1 MSKQDDCE
9 QYAGVMLSRR
19 RGMRVD
25 QAYLL
30 ALAERWLRPAD
41 QLDYMIRRG
50 VIPVPFEA
58 GRSVAPA
65 SPLRRS
71 FLKHSRRV
79 GRSIPH
85 KGASMRSNGSL
96 SEVQAT
102 IGRCLRAEA
111 PPVNANHRDPGVHY
125 VSWLWPRRPASRYAG
140 PRRHASR
147 GVLRVEGPVLAHGA
161 LTGRTGASLPHRPW
175 PTRSP

>member
-1 MSKQDDCE
+1 MGDFTPVSKQDDCE

-102 IGRCLRAEA
+102 IGRCLRAEYA
-111 PPVNANHRDPGVHY
+111 LERSMPTQIANLLEQFEQRDETGGDDQT
-125 VSWLWPRRPASRYAG
+125 A
-140 PRRHASR
+140 
-147 GVLRVEGPVLAHGA
+147 VLAGA
-161 LTGRTGASLPHRPW
+161 
-175 PTRSP
+175 